1 MKSDT
6 KRCGHCIVI
15 AVDQACTI
23 YDHVHGLKFYVGF
36 LLFLYVATCK
46 RDGFNY
52 KNLYNWKKKKTFNNS
67 VNQFYH
73 NSFRAPKCQPID
85 AYPEAFLHSHRSK
98 SIIPICPTDITPD
111 DEDEVETLANH
122 RHPHHKKSTT
132 ND

>member
-1 MKSDT
+1 MVSSFMSVS
-6 KRCGHCIVI
+6 C
-15 AVDQACTI
+15 
-23 YDHVHGLKFYVGF
+23 YFYMLQLAKEMVLTTRTYITG
-36 LLFLYVATCK
+36 
-46 RDGFNY
+46 
-52 KNLYNWKKKKTFNNS
+52 KKKTFNNS